1 MASSLPS
8 LRRQSSEQVA
18 APIQRVEMDVGGRNL
33 AAIKPRRYSAAV
45 LVASLICSR
54 FYGQNS

>member
-33 AAIKPRRYSAAV
+33 AAIKPAVIAAV